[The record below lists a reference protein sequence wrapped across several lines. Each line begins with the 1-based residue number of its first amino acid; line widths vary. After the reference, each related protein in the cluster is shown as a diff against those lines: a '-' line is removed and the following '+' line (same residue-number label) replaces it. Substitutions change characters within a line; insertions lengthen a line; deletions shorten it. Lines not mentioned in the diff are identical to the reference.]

1 MSPAWQGRKT
11 QSYLSGL
18 LELPQDFCSVQAF
31 VPLMQY
37 ANNEY
42 DLGAN
47 HIAHYEGV
55 AGKHQLAHV
64 RGLGG
69 ASHPRKRRELL
80 NGFQNGIY
88 GFVSSLVA
96 HQPRVMLMNRFQIAI
111 GFFT

>member
-1 MSPAWQGRKT
+1 MARAQDA
-11 QSYLSGL
+11 GL
-18 LELPQDFCSVQAF
+18 QARGLAELIRDFCSVQAL
-31 VPLMQY
+31 VPLMQHT
-37 ANNEY
+37 NNEY
-42 DLGAN
+42 DLSAN

-64 RGLGG
+64 RGLGR
-69 ASHPRKRRELL
+69 ASHPRKRCKLL

-88 GFVSSLVA
+88 DFVSSLVA